1 MALDGLYTKEN
12 VFAEFKK
19 LKSNSQ
25 KAKFL
30 RETKELKQQHPQ
42 LFRNLKISLKQ
53 FDNLI
58 KEWESPKPF
67 ARMLKEI
74 ADRRE
79 QEAKLEAAKRKD

>member
-1 MALDGLYTKEN
+1 MTLDGLYTKEN
-12 VFAEFKK
+12 IFAEFKK

-58 KEWESPKPF
+58 REWESPKPF

-74 ADRRE
+74 ADREERE
-79 QEAKLEAAKRKD
+79 TKLEAAKRGD

>member
-1 MALDGLYTKEN
+1 MGLDGLYTKEN
-12 VFAEFKK
+12 IFAEFKK
-19 LKSNSQ
+19 LKSNKE

-58 KEWESPKPF
+58 REWESLKPF

-74 ADRRE
+74 SDREERE
-79 QEAKLEAAKRKD
+79 LKLEKAKKGD

>member
-19 LKSNSQ
+19 LKSNKE

-58 KEWESPKPF
+58 REWESPKPF

-74 ADRRE
+74 ADREERE
-79 QEAKLEAAKRKD
+79 LKLEKARKGD

>member
-12 VFAEFKK
+12 IFAEFKK
-19 LKSNSQ
+19 LKSNKE

-30 RETKELKQQHPQ
+30 RETKELKQQQPQ

-58 KEWESPKPF
+58 REYESVKPF
-67 ARMLKEI
+67 SAMHREI
-74 ADRRE
+74 AERE
-79 QEAKLEAAKRKD
+79 AAEAKSEAARRGD

>member
-12 VFAEFKK
+12 IFAEFKK

-58 KEWESPKPF
+58 REWESLKPF

-74 ADRRE
+74 ADREER
-79 QEAKLEAAKRKD
+79 EAKLEAAKRGD

>member
-12 VFAEFKK
+12 IFAEFKK
-19 LKSNSQ
+19 LKSNKE

-58 KEWESPKPF
+58 
-67 ARMLKEI
+67 
-74 ADRRE
+74 RE
-79 QEAKLEAAKRKD
+79 

>member
-12 VFAEFKK
+12 IFAEFKK
-19 LKSNSQ
+19 LKSNKE

-42 LFRNLKISLKQ
+42 LFRNLKISVKQ
-53 FDNLI
+53 FDTLI
-58 KEWESPKPF
+58 REWESPKPF

-74 ADRRE
+74 SDREERE
-79 QEAKLEAAKRKD
+79 LKLEKAKKGD

>member
-1 MALDGLYTKEN
+1 MVLDGLYTKEN
-12 VFAEFKK
+12 IFAEFKK

-58 KEWESPKPF
+58 REWESLKPF

-74 ADRRE
+74 ADREERE
-79 QEAKLEAAKRKD
+79 TKLEAAKRGD

>member
-12 VFAEFKK
+12 TFAEFKK
-19 LKSNSQ
+19 LKSNKE

-58 KEWESPKPF
+58 REWESPKPF

-74 ADRRE
+74 EDRRE
-79 QEAKLEAAKRKD
+79 QEAKLEAAKRGD

>member
-1 MALDGLYTKEN
+1 MALDGLYNKEN
-12 VFAEFKK
+12 IFAEFKK

-30 RETKELKQQHPQ
+30 RETKELKQQQPQ

>member
-1 MALDGLYTKEN
+1 MTLDGLYTKEN
-12 VFAEFKK
+12 LFAEFKK

-42 LFRNLKISLKQ
+42 MLRNIKISLKQ

-58 KEWESPKPF
+58 REWESLKPF

-74 ADRRE
+74 ADREERE
-79 QEAKLEAAKRKD
+79 SKLEVAKRGD

>member
-12 VFAEFKK
+12 IFAEFKK
-19 LKSNSQ
+19 LKSNKE

-58 KEWESPKPF
+58 REWESPKPF

-74 ADRRE
+74 SDREERE
-79 QEAKLEAAKRKD
+79 LKLEKAKKGD

>member
-1 MALDGLYTKEN
+1 MTLDGLYTKEN
-12 VFAEFKK
+12 LFAEFKK

-58 KEWESPKPF
+58 REWESLKPF

-74 ADRRE
+74 ADREERE
-79 QEAKLEAAKRKD
+79 TKLEAAKRGD